1 MKKLL
6 KVGDTISAVRYWSER
21 ANAYNEQIDGPY
33 HRHRLA
39 VIHRLLEAVA
49 LDGTFCV
56 DFGCGDGVMLEFLV
70 ARGACVFGCDPV
82 AEMVA
87 AAQRRIGN
95 KGAVVRGGVDALA
108 RIKPRSV
115 DCVLALNV
123 LAYLTAAEEQTF
135 YREAARILKPGAA
148 LVVTHSNELFD
159 MYTLNRLTVDFYA
172 RHFCGEGSADRI
184 ASLLTHPQI
193 PERIVF
199 NVRENPLSY
208 AHKLAEF
215 GFREDQQEFM
225 NLHPLP
231 PLLMDPEGFR
241 NIDAREYAPTLDWP
255 EQERWK
261 LMFMCSM
268 FGSRAT
274 LIAEN

>member
-6 KVGDTISAVRYWSER
+6 KVGDTVSAARYWNER
-21 ANAYNEQIDGPY
+21 AGAYNEQIDGPY
-33 HRHRLA
+33 HRHRLS
-39 VIHRLLEAVA
+39 VIHRLLQSVA
-49 LDGTFCV
+49 LAGASCV
-56 DFGCGDGVMLEFLV
+56 DFGCGDGVMLDFLV
-70 ARGACVFGCDPV
+70 ARGARVFGCDPV

-87 AAQRRIGN
+87 AAQRRVNG
-95 KGAVVRGGVDALA
+95 KGSVVCGGVDALA
-108 RIKPRSV
+108 RIESCSV

-123 LAYLTAAEEQTF
+123 LAYLTDAEEKTF

-148 LVVTHSNELFD
+148 FVVTHSNELFD
-159 MYTLNRLTVDFYA
+159 MYTLNRLTIDFFT
-172 RHFCGEGSADRI
+172 RHFCGENSAEKI

-208 AHKLAEF
+208 THKLAAF
-215 GFREDQQEFM
+215 GFREEQQEFM
-225 NLHPLP
+225 NLHPFP
-231 PLLMDPEGFR
+231 PLLMDPEGFK
-241 NIDAREYAPTLDWP
+241 NIDARDYATTLDWP
-255 EQERWK
+255 EQDRWK

-274 LIAEN
+274 RIAET